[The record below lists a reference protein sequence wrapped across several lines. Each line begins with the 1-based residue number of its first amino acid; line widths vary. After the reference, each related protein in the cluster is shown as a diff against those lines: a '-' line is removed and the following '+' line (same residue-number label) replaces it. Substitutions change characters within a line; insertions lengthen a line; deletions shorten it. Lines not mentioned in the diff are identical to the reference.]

1 MALNPQTFLFTS
13 VEGTIRPLS
22 ICLQTPARPVDW
34 SPDLMDPTK
43 KQRLYHPTCNAYVE
57 RFGIKVN
64 LPLAAGEYT
73 AAHIILRPA

>member
-1 MALNPQTFLFTS
+1 
-13 VEGTIRPLS
+13 
-22 ICLQTPARPVDW
+22 
-34 SPDLMDPTK
+34 MDPTK

-64 LPLAAGEYT
+64 LPLAAGEYA